1 MYYVDLS
8 QIPDN
13 SITSDVPVSVR
24 DALVFLE
31 LAVFPSGNIV
41 PCKYIS
47 VCHFPP
53 PPPFNYF
60 LIYYV
65 KEM

>member
-47 VCHFPP
+47 VCHVFFF
-53 PPPFNYF
+53 PFNYF
-60 LIYYV
+60 LIYV